1 MEMQY
6 QSYADGKSIIPGKA
20 DFTVK
25 KGKEIVQP
33 SDFEIISVTNNTK
46 IGTAT
51 VVIRGN
57 GKYCG
62 MKKVSFKI
70 VKNNF

>member
-1 MEMQY
+1 MASRLFLARQIS
-6 QSYADGKSIIPGKA
+6 QSRRE
-20 DFTVK
+20 
-25 KGKEIVQP
+25 KEIVQT

-62 MKKVSFKI
+62 MKKASFKI